1 MYFANLN
8 NQKRVSEKF
17 MKVPDSERLSYQ
29 LMNDNDA
36 ELLFQLDQDV
46 EVMRYINGGKITSM
60 QEVKEVYLPRL
71 NSYTN
76 QDKGW
81 GMWKVTVIET
91 GQFIGWV
98 LVRPVDFFSDKPQ
111 YDNIELGW
119 RFSRDSW
126 GKGMATEAA
135 KSVKNALIENGDAR
149 KLSAFAVEQNL
160 GSINIMK
167 KLGMNYV
174 KTELHKDPLGD
185 LVAVYYEL
193 ELT

>member
-1 MYFANLN
+1 
-8 NQKRVSEKF
+8 

-185 LVAVYYEL
+185 LVALYYEL